1 MNRPNPGSHPV
12 HVPGRSSVRCVRVP
26 IFVYR
31 CGCGQRFE
39 RLVPRDAEAPSC
51 PECGS
56 ATRKVPAGPS
66 LGRGVGAADARRAA
80 HPTGAVPIPW
90 RGVVDGGPE
99 KIKREVEFRQR
110 LETKA
115 MGGLRTPGGPDSRP
129 TAESGGT
136 SSPAGGPSE

>member
-1 MNRPNPGSHPV
+1 M
-12 HVPGRSSVRCVRVP
+12 P

-66 LGRGVGAADARRAA
+66 LGRGSSTDVGRDVGRTARPA
-80 HPTGAVPIPW
+80 GDVPIPW
-90 RGVVDGGPE
+90 RGVVSGGPE

-110 LETKA
+110 LEAKA
-115 MGGLRTPGGPDSRP
+115 RGGLRTPGGPDSRP
-129 TAESGGT
+129 APEGGA
-136 SSPAGGPSE
+136 SSAVAPSTE